1 MPTTEPKFMWDV
13 VEEHLD
19 EAAFLSSQWERA
31 LVSPKLALSSIA
43 NGVEERLRAHVDGLL
58 TAGAPA
64 RERLLEPAL
73 ASKDRTVAFA
83 AALAMLES
91 SGREG
96 FDAVVQRLDEAGPE
110 GNAPFV
116 RSLELA
122 RRADVDGELLA
133 LAGSGS
139 PRRVGPALDT
149 LAFRRVPVPADLLL
163 SASAMKMP
171 AVLPPAL
178 RAARLAGPKALPLVH
193 RSLSSPVPEAR
204 EAALESGLVLGLRS
218 AWAACRETVEARE
231 PGSAFALLGL
241 GLGGEASDVDLIAR
255 AAAEKSL
262 RHAALF
268 ALGFTGRA
276 AAADACLT
284 HLRDEN
290 VARLAAEAFSAIT
303 GLAIEGEFRAP
314 EPPPRE
320 EPIPLEEE
328 DLDANLVPGPE
339 AALPLPAAGAVEAW
353 WKSSRAKFDP
363 RARFVGGKAYDAAA
377 GLAAFVEGPMRRRH
391 ALGLELAIRSK
402 GEYALQT
409 RGWAADQIQF
419 QSEHTVGPRIDFSL
433 PFGKLMHD

>member
-1 MPTTEPKFMWDV
+1 MATTAPKFLWDV

-31 LVSPKLALSSIA
+31 LLSPKLALSSVA

-58 TAGAPA
+58 TAGAPV

-73 ASKDRTVAFA
+73 ASKDRALAFT
-83 AALAMLES
+83 AALAMLETP
-91 SGREG
+91 GREG
-96 FDAVVQRLDEAGPE
+96 FDAVIQRLDEVGPE
-110 GNAPFV
+110 GHAPFV
-116 RSLELA
+116 RALELA
-122 RRADVDGELLA
+122 RRAGIDRELLG
-133 LAGSGS
+133 LAGSVN
-139 PRRVGPALDT
+139 PRRVGPALEA
-149 LAFRRVPVPADLLL
+149 LAFRRVPVPLDLLL
-163 SASAMKMP
+163 SANAMKVP
-171 AVLPPAL
+171 AILPPAL
-178 RAARLAGPKALPLVH
+178 RAARLAGPKAFPLVH
-193 RSLSSPVPEAR
+193 RSLSSPLPEIR

-241 GLGGEASDVDLIAR
+241 ALSGDLSDVDLIAPS
-255 AAAEKSL
+255 AAERSL
-262 RHAALF
+262 RAVALF

-276 AAADACLT
+276 AAADACLA
-284 HLRDEN
+284 HLRDEK

-314 EPPPRE
+314 EPAPRE

-339 AALPLPAAGAVEAW
+339 AALPLPAAGAIEAW
-353 WKSSRAKFDP
+353 WTTARAKFDP
-363 RARFVGGKAYDAAA
+363 RARFVRGKAYDAAA
-377 GLAAFVEGPMRRRH
+377 GLAAFVGGPMRRRH
-391 ALGLELAIRSK
+391 ALGLELAIRTK

-409 RGWAADQIQF
+409 RGWAADQIQL
-419 QSEHTVGPRIDFSL
+419 QSEHTVAPRIDFAL